1 MHHLRALLPVAWYSL
16 WLAKHNDVND
26 ITLTSIFPFLSS
38 RSFHAC
44 FRAGVRA
51 HTELPLTQIN
61 LLKSLVP
68 VARTIIPTT
77 FAYTT
82 STDTWQY
89 CIYFL
94 KDGILRRKS
103 TARNTGRF
111 ISAPCLP
118 IIFDPA
124 RRAGDLTSGVAR
136 TWDWVRNVVF
146 TSIRS
151 KLNFWHVAFHV
162 IPNWKFETF
171 LW

>member
-38 RSFHAC
+38 RSFHTC

-89 CIYFL
+89 CIYL
-94 KDGILRRKS
+94 WWIKKTEYCAASLRQEIQAGSSLLHVCRS
-103 TARNTGRF
+103 YSIPLGELETWLPVSLVLETGYEMLCLHRF
-111 ISAPCLP
+111 ALNS
-118 IIFDPA
+118 IFDTLP
-124 RRAGDLTSGVAR
+124 SM
-136 TWDWVRNVVF
+136 
-146 TSIRS
+146 
-151 KLNFWHVAFHV
+151 
-162 IPNWKFETF
+162 
-171 LW
+171 